1 MKKIILLAL
10 FVLGVMGTMQAQQEI
25 SIPNNADTVYGTVE
39 LEVMYDGDY
48 YYMVNITEGELTF
61 VNQIWINSGSSNA
74 DMNDPFRIDCDCDSY
89 FEEGDE
95 FIAVLVKSERVGL
108 SMEDGEVVG
117 KFNEECYRPLIMK
130 KLIEAP
136 VAE

>member
-25 SIPNNADTVYGTVE
+25 SISNNADTVYGTVE

-48 YYMVNITEGELTF
+48 FYVVKITEGELTF
-61 VNQIWINSGSSNA
+61 VNQIWINGGSSNA
-74 DMNDPFRIDCDCDSY
+74 DMEDPFRIDCDCDDY
-89 FEEGDE
+89 FEEGDK

-108 SMEDGEVVG
+108 SMEDGE

-130 KLIEAP
+130 KLIEAL
-136 VAE
+136 VGE